1 MTKQSRGACRSLG
14 AGSDGLR
21 SMCCKMRVAAIQAI
35 DHYLPERRLT
45 NDDLAALY
53 PGWSAQ
59 KIHDKTGIDERRVV
73 VNGQTASDLASCA
86 AEQLLTKTG
95 YDRTQIDLLLY
106 CTQSPDYFLPTT
118 ACVIQDRL
126 HLPTGTAAFDYNLG
140 CSAFPYGLAIAKS
153 LIESGVASNALL
165 LMGETYSRYIHP
177 LDKSVR
183 TLFGDAGSATL
194 ITAVERESPT
204 LGPFV
209 LGTDGSGAKN
219 LIVPRGGARLP
230 LTAEVPAETTDE
242 SGNVRTDANLYM
254 NGPAILEF
262 TIRRIPAL
270 VKELLVKADL
280 AMDDIQHV
288 VLHQANEYMLRYL
301 QKHLKVPDEKFAMH
315 FAHCGNTVSSTIPIV
330 LQHLNENGQLRP
342 GDRVMT
348 VGFGVG
354 YSWGANLITWS
365 PGA

>member
-1 MTKQSRGACRSLG
+1 
-14 AGSDGLR
+14 
-21 SMCCKMRVAAIQAI
+21 MRVAAIQAI

-45 NDDLAALY
+45 NDELAALY

-59 KIHDKTGIDERRVV
+59 KIRDKTGIDERRVV
-73 VNGQTASDLASCA
+73 AEGQTASDLAFCA
-86 AEQLLTKTG
+86 AEQLFTKTG
-95 YDRTQIDLLLY
+95 QDREKIDLLLY
-106 CTQSPDYFLPTT
+106 CTQSPDHFLPTT
-118 ACVIQDRL
+118 ACILQDRL
-126 HLPTGTAAFDYNLG
+126 HLPTAVAALDYNLG
-140 CSAFPYGLAIAKS
+140 CSAFPYGLAIATS
-153 LIESGVASNALL
+153 MIEGGIASNALL

-177 LDKSVR
+177 KDKSVR

-194 ITAVERESPT
+194 ITAVERDAPT

-209 LGTDGSGAKN
+209 LGTDGSGAGN
-219 LIVPRGGARLP
+219 LIVPRGGMRLP
-230 LTAEVPAETTDE
+230 ASGVASPETTDA
-242 SGNVRTDANLYM
+242 SGNTRTDANLFM

-270 VKELLVKADL
+270 VKELLAKAGL
-280 AMDDIQHV
+280 TMDDVQHV

-330 LQHLNENGQLRP
+330 LQHLSENGQLRP
-342 GDRVMT
+342 GDRIMT